1 MADKPF
7 RCKLITPQ
15 ARIFDAKVS
24 YASVP
29 MWDGKMGVMK
39 GTGAIAGR
47 LGFGELR
54 VEFVDRYE
62 VGVKLEE
69 SGHKSWFLE
78 GGFVQNVNDE
88 LTILA
93 AGAVELESLDEAA
106 AKAELE
112 TANAKSSAVPAEM
125 DEITLLRQKA
135 LAKLTTIHAR
145 S

>member
-15 ARIFDAKVS
+15 ARIFDAKIS

-39 GTGAIAGR
+39 GTGAIAGK
-47 LGFGELR
+47 LGFGQLR
-54 VEFVDRYE
+54 VDFVDRYE
-62 VGVKLEE
+62 VGVKVDE
-69 SGHKSWFLE
+69 SGSKAWFID

-93 AGAVELESLDEAA
+93 TGATEVEALNESAAKKELDEA
-106 AKAELE
+106 
-112 TANAKSSAVPAEM
+112 NAKTSASPAEM
-125 DEITLLRQKA
+125 AEITLTRQKA
-135 LAKLTTIHAR
+135 LAKLAAIHAR
-145 S
+145 G

>member
-29 MWDGKMGVMK
+29 MWDGKIGVMK
-39 GTGAIAGR
+39 GTGAIAGK

-54 VEFVDRYE
+54 IEFVDRYE
-62 VGVKLEE
+62 IGVKLEE
-69 SGHKSWFLE
+69 SGHKSWFIE

-93 AGAVELESLDEAA
+93 AGAVEIESLNEGQ
-106 AKAELE
+106 AKKELE
-112 TANAKSSAVPAEM
+112 EANARSSPVAGEM
-125 DEITLLRQKA
+125 DRITLARQKA
-135 LAKLTTIHAR
+135 MAKLAVIHSR